1 LQDKK
6 PYWLGR
12 ALVNTYTRILKN
24 NNSLL
29 QGDISKGAGV
39 GVGHGFSFSCVS
51 KKRGKQRL
59 EGKA

>member
-1 LQDKK
+1 MQDKK

-29 QGDISKGAGV
+29 QGDISKGDGA
-39 GVGHGFSFSCVS
+39 VS
-51 KKRGKQRL
+51 TVAMSRGRKNTPT
-59 EGKA
+59 G